1 MISLWLLSIA
11 GISILILV
19 ERGMKKD
26 KMIQELQE
34 KLLIAEGKYTLLVTK
49 LKEKKRQREIK

>member
-1 MISLWLLSIA
+1 MISLWLLGIA